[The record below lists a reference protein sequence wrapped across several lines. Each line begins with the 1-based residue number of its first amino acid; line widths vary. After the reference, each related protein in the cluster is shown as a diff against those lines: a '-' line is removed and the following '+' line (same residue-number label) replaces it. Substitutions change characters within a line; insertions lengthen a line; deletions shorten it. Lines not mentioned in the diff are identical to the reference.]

1 MTIPASGFY
10 STVMGSY
17 FGYLDAQQKQDLWA
31 QFLQK
36 NGLTT
41 NPSDTDPA
49 AQAAFISY
57 IQTNYTDNNVL
68 GLSPEEV
75 DKRRIM
81 FDAFSIV
88 LRMMTMLQNTVT
100 EQSRTVL
107 FLAKWQEQYTKLMG
121 HVPTYVAL
129 PTNAP
134 TIDTINPSRYTFGYN
149 DISLQD
155 IADYVAY
162 TGNSFN
168 LSGRISAG
176 TTTAPTIPVVEFSR
190 TAVTIYSIFG
200 ITLGTFAV
208 DPASTPE
215 QLATNIANAFYTLY
229 QNFGGALQN
238 VFIPW
243 RLQQP
248 WPLDMTGLSDSVKKD
263 RTELNSNVA
272 KSRAEINTRNQTFL
286 ENARSQRQILR
297 DQSKV
302 VDDNLSQTRE
312 ALNQQANLLNSI
324 AESLRGLIS
333 AICK

>member
-1 MTIPASGFY
+1 
-10 STVMGSY
+10 MG
-17 FGYLDAQQKQDLWA
+17 
-31 QFLQK
+31 
-36 NGLTT
+36 
-41 NPSDTDPA
+41 
-49 AQAAFISY
+49 
-57 IQTNYTDNNVL
+57 
-68 GLSPEEV
+68 
-75 DKRRIM
+75 R
-81 FDAFSIV
+81 
-88 LRMMTMLQNTVT
+88 
-100 EQSRTVL
+100 
-107 FLAKWQEQYTKLMG
+107 
-121 HVPTYVAL
+121 VPTYVAL

-134 TIDTINPSRYTFGYN
+134 TIDTTNPSRYTFGYN

-162 TGNSFN
+162 TGNSFR
-168 LSGRISAG
+168 LSGRISTG
-176 TTTAPTIPVVEFSR
+176 TTIAPMLPFVDISGTEVTLIGLLGPSASVPV
-190 TAVTIYSIFG
+190 A
-200 ITLGTFAV
+200 
-208 DPASTPE
+208 PASTPE

-229 QNFGGALQN
+229 QNYSAAFVN

-243 RLQQP
+243 RFQQP

-272 KSRAEINTRNQTFL
+272 KSRAEINTRNQTYL

>member
-57 IQTNYTDNNVL
+57 IQTNYSDNNVL

-121 HVPTYVAL
+121 RVPTYVAL

-134 TIDTINPSRYTFGYN
+134 TIDLINPSRYTFGYN

-162 TGNSFN
+162 TGDTSTLLASHTVVGSTVVSTFPLVSF
-168 LSGRISAG
+168 S
-176 TTTAPTIPVVEFSR
+176 P
-190 TAVTIYSIFG
+190 TAVAIIG
-200 ITLGTFAV
+200 GNQVAV
-208 DPASTPE
+208 APASTPE
-215 QLATNIANAFYTLY
+215 ELAANIANAFYTLY
-229 QNFGGALQN
+229 QQNGAFFNNLYT
-238 VFIPW
+238 PW

-324 AESLRGLIS
+324 AESLRGLIG